1 MDGKIGGF
9 PGVLSSRNHGET
21 QEVSHFDGWL
31 TGFGG
36 HWQVGHQARL
46 PNTLALLKWLFKAE
60 LKLRQVMASPKKD
73 SMLLM
78 MINYFPIIFGRVAT
92 MLNIL
97 QLGTPRRAYPG
108 EYKKIVYVEMFVKPI
123 LGFCFQ
129 HAKKSEGF
137 SVAQYDFVPT
147 DRARSILFGA

>member
-1 MDGKIGGF
+1 
-9 PGVLSSRNHGET
+9 
-21 QEVSHFDGWL
+21 
-31 TGFGG
+31 
-36 HWQVGHQARL
+36 
-46 PNTLALLKWLFKAE
+46 
-60 LKLRQVMASPKKD
+60 
-73 SMLLM
+73 M

-108 EYKKIVYVEMFVKPI
+108 EYKKIIYVEMFVKPI

-129 HAKKSEGF
+129 QFAKKSEGF